1 MLTEYVR
8 SSLKRYIS
16 FRYTGGNPILFVYVL
31 DPEIEDAIRGAIR
44 RTSSGTYI
52 ALDPA
57 ITQDILAAF
66 RREIGNLPPTAQQ
79 PVIVT
84 DQEIRRFVRRIAEL
98 EFRNLAVLSYQELAP
113 ELSIQPLA
121 RISLQAGR
129 GQLR

>member
-1 MLTEYVR
+1 MNE
-8 SSLKRYIS
+8 
-16 FRYTGGNPILFVYVL
+16 
-31 DPEIEDAIRGAIR
+31 AW
-44 RTSSGTYI
+44 I
-52 ALDPA
+52 ARAKLA
-57 ITQDILAAF
+57 HFAAF

-121 RISLQAGR
+121 RISLQTGR
-129 GQLR
+129 QLR